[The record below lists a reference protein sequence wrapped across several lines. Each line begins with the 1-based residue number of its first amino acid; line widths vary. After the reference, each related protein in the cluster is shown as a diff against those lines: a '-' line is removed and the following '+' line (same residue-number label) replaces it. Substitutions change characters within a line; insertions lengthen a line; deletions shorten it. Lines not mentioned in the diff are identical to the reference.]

1 MNETFYYQYLLC
13 AGSYHGHLSGCMGAQ
28 GWRGLA
34 YAIGQGLVW
43 PAVWFPSLGSII
55 GGLIWI
61 TIIVFL
67 LILGLFMRKS

>member
-1 MNETFYYQYLLC
+1 MRRFIISIYCVLALITAIYQ
-13 AGSYHGHLSGCMGAQ
+13 AVWGTQ

>member
-1 MNETFYYQYLLC
+1 MKPFIISIYCVLALITAIYQ
-13 AGSYHGHLSGCMGAQ
+13 AGWGTQA
-28 GWRGLA
+28 WRGLA

-61 TIIVFL
+61 IIIVFL

>member
-1 MNETFYYQYLLC
+1 MKRFIISIYCVLALITAIYQ
-13 AGSYHGHLSGCMGAQ
+13 AVWGPQ
-28 GWRGLA
+28 VWRGLA

-61 TIIVFL
+61 IIITIYA
-67 LILGLFMRKS
+67 

>member
-1 MNETFYYQYLLC
+1 MKPFIISIYCVLALITAIYQ
-13 AGSYHGHLSGCMGAQ
+13 AVWRTQA
-28 GWRGLA
+28 WRGLA
-34 YAIGQGLVW
+34 YAIGQELVW

-61 TIIVFL
+61 IIIVFL

>member
-1 MNETFYYQYLLC
+1 MKRFIISIYCVLAFITTIYQ
-13 AGSYHGHLSGCMGAQ
+13 AVWGAKAL
-28 GWRGLA
+28 RGLA

-61 TIIVFL
+61 IIIVVL

>member
-1 MNETFYYQYLLC
+1 MKRFIISIYFVLALITAIYQ
-13 AGSYHGHLSGCMGAQ
+13 AVWGAQ
-28 GWRGLA
+28 AWRGLA

-61 TIIVFL
+61 IIIVVL
-67 LILGLFMRKS
+67 LIIGLFMRKS

>member
-1 MNETFYYQYLLC
+1 MKPLIISIYCVLALITAIYQ
-13 AGSYHGHLSGCMGAQ
+13 AVWGTQA
-28 GWRGLA
+28 WRGLA

-61 TIIVFL
+61 IIIVFL

>member
-1 MNETFYYQYLLC
+1 MKRFIISIYCVLTLITAIYQVVWGTQ
-13 AGSYHGHLSGCMGAQ
+13 A
-28 GWRGLA
+28 WRGLA

-61 TIIVFL
+61 IIIVFL

>member
-1 MNETFYYQYLLC
+1 MKPFIISIYCVLALITAIYQ
-13 AGSYHGHLSGCMGAQ
+13 AVWGTQA
-28 GWRGLA
+28 WRGLA

-61 TIIVFL
+61 IIIMFL

>member
-1 MNETFYYQYLLC
+1 MKPFIISIYCVLALITAIYQ
-13 AGSYHGHLSGCMGAQ
+13 AVWGTQA
-28 GWRGLA
+28 WRGLA

-55 GGLIWI
+55 GGFIWI
-61 TIIVFL
+61 IIIVFL

>member
-1 MNETFYYQYLLC
+1 MKRFIISIYCVLALITAIYQ
-13 AGSYHGHLSGCMGAQ
+13 AVWGPQA
-28 GWRGLA
+28 WRGLA

-61 TIIVFL
+61 IIIVFL
-67 LILGLFMRKS
+67 LILGLCMRKS

>member
-1 MNETFYYQYLLC
+1 MKPFIISIYCVLALITAIYQ
-13 AGSYHGHLSGCMGAQ
+13 AVWGTQA
-28 GWRGLA
+28 WRGLA

-55 GGLIWI
+55 GGLIWMI
-61 TIIVFL
+61 IIVFL

>member
-1 MNETFYYQYLLC
+1 MKPFIISIYCVLALITAIYQ
-13 AGSYHGHLSGCMGAQ
+13 AVWGTQA
-28 GWRGLA
+28 WRGLA
-34 YAIGQGLVW
+34 YVIGQGLVW

-61 TIIVFL
+61 IIIVFL

>member
-1 MNETFYYQYLLC
+1 MKRFIISIYSVLALITAIYQ
-13 AGSYHGHLSGCMGAQ
+13 AVWGAQ
-28 GWRGLA
+28 AWRGLA

-61 TIIVFL
+61 IIIVVL
-67 LILGLFMRKS
+67 LIIGLFMRKS

>member
-1 MNETFYYQYLLC
+1 MKPFIISIYCVLALITAIYQ
-13 AGSYHGHLSGCMGAQ
+13 AVWGTQA
-28 GWRGLA
+28 WRGLA

-61 TIIVFL
+61 IIIVFL
-67 LILGLFMRKS
+67 VILGLFMRKS

>member
-1 MNETFYYQYLLC
+1 MKPFIISIYCVLALITAIYQ
-13 AGSYHGHLSGCMGAQ
+13 AVWGTQA
-28 GWRGLA
+28 WRGLA

-61 TIIVFL
+61 IIIVFV

>member
-1 MNETFYYQYLLC
+1 MKPFIISIYCVLALITAIYQ
-13 AGSYHGHLSGCMGAQ
+13 AIWGTQA
-28 GWRGLA
+28 WRGLA

-61 TIIVFL
+61 IIIVFL

>member
-1 MNETFYYQYLLC
+1 MKRFIISIYCVLALITAIYQ
-13 AGSYHGHLSGCMGAQ
+13 AVWGTQA
-28 GWRGLA
+28 WRGLA

-61 TIIVFL
+61 IIIVFL

>member
-1 MNETFYYQYLLC
+1 MKRFIISIYCVLALITAIYQVVWGPQ
-13 AGSYHGHLSGCMGAQ
+13 A
-28 GWRGLA
+28 WRGLA

-61 TIIVFL
+61 IIIVFQ

>member
-1 MNETFYYQYLLC
+1 MKRFIISIYCVLALITAIYQ
-13 AGSYHGHLSGCMGAQ
+13 AVWGAQ
-28 GWRGLA
+28 AWRGLA

-43 PAVWFPSLGSII
+43 PAAWFPSLGSII

-61 TIIVFL
+61 IIIVVL

>member
-1 MNETFYYQYLLC
+1 MKRFIISIYCVLVLITAIYQ
-13 AGSYHGHLSGCMGAQ
+13 AVWGAQ
-28 GWRGLA
+28 AWRGLA

-61 TIIVFL
+61 IIIVFL

>member
-1 MNETFYYQYLLC
+1 MKPFIISIYCVLALITAIYQ
-13 AGSYHGHLSGCMGAQ
+13 AVWGTQA
-28 GWRGLA
+28 WRGLA

-55 GGLIWI
+55 CGLIWI
-61 TIIVFL
+61 IIIVFL

>member
-1 MNETFYYQYLLC
+1 MKPLIISIYCVLALITAIYQ
-13 AGSYHGHLSGCMGAQ
+13 AIWGTQA
-28 GWRGLA
+28 WRGLA

-61 TIIVFL
+61 IIIVFL

>member
-1 MNETFYYQYLLC
+1 MNETIISIYCVLALITVIYQ
-13 AGSYHGHLSGCMGAQ
+13 AVWGTQA
-28 GWRGLA
+28 WRGLA

-61 TIIVFL
+61 IIIMFL

>member
-1 MNETFYYQYLLC
+1 MKPFIISIYCVLALITAIYQ
-13 AGSYHGHLSGCMGAQ
+13 AVWGTQA
-28 GWRGLA
+28 WRGLA

-43 PAVWFPSLGSII
+43 PAFWFPSLGSII

-61 TIIVFL
+61 IIIVFL

>member
-1 MNETFYYQYLLC
+1 MKRFIISIYCVLALITAIYQ
-13 AGSYHGHLSGCMGAQ
+13 AVWGAQ
-28 GWRGLA
+28 AWRGLA

-43 PAVWFPSLGSII
+43 PAVWFPSLGNII

-61 TIIVFL
+61 IIIVVL

>member
-1 MNETFYYQYLLC
+1 MRRFIISIYCVLALITAIYQ
-13 AGSYHGHLSGCMGAQ
+13 AVWGAQ

>member
-1 MNETFYYQYLLC
+1 MKRFIISIYCVLALITAIYQ
-13 AGSYHGHLSGCMGAQ
+13 AVWGTQA
-28 GWRGLA
+28 WRGLA

-55 GGLIWI
+55 GGFIWI
-61 TIIVFL
+61 IIIVFL

>member
-1 MNETFYYQYLLC
+1 MKRFIFSIYCVLALITAIYQ
-13 AGSYHGHLSGCMGAQ
+13 AVWGAQ
-28 GWRGLA
+28 AWRGLA

-61 TIIVFL
+61 IIIAVL

>member
-1 MNETFYYQYLLC
+1 MKPFIISIYCVLALITAIYQ
-13 AGSYHGHLSGCMGAQ
+13 AVWGTQA
-28 GWRGLA
+28 WRGLA

-61 TIIVFL
+61 IIIVYL

>member
-1 MNETFYYQYLLC
+1 MKPFIISIYCVLALITTIYQ
-13 AGSYHGHLSGCMGAQ
+13 AVWGTQA
-28 GWRGLA
+28 WRGLA

-61 TIIVFL
+61 IIIVFL

>member
-1 MNETFYYQYLLC
+1 MKPFIISIYCVLALITDIYRAVWGTQ
-13 AGSYHGHLSGCMGAQ
+13 A
-28 GWRGLA
+28 WRGLA

-61 TIIVFL
+61 IIIVFL

>member
-1 MNETFYYQYLLC
+1 MKRFIISIYCVLALITAIYQ
-13 AGSYHGHLSGCMGAQ
+13 AIWGTQA
-28 GWRGLA
+28 WRGLA

-61 TIIVFL
+61 IIIVFL

>member
-1 MNETFYYQYLLC
+1 MKPFIISIYCVLALITAIYQ
-13 AGSYHGHLSGCMGAQ
+13 AVWGTQA
-28 GWRGLA
+28 WRGLA

-61 TIIVFL
+61 IIIVFL

>member
-1 MNETFYYQYLLC
+1 MKRFIISIYCVLAFITTIYQ
-13 AGSYHGHLSGCMGAQ
+13 AVWGAQ
-28 GWRGLA
+28 VWRGLA

-61 TIIVFL
+61 IIIVVL

>member
-1 MNETFYYQYLLC
+1 MKRFIISIYSVLALITAIYQ
-13 AGSYHGHLSGCMGAQ
+13 AVWGAQ
-28 GWRGLA
+28 AWRGLA

-61 TIIVFL
+61 IIIVVL